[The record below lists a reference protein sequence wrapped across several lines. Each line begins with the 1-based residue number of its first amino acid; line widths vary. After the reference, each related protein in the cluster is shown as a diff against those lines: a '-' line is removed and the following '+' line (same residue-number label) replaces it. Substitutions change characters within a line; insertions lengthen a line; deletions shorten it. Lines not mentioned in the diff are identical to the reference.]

1 MLDAHEQLLA
11 VPLLPLIGALLCA
24 VFGAVKELR
33 SWSHVPAVV
42 CAALSCVCAISV
54 VAQLNQATLPVT
66 FPHIDADRIIWF
78 GVDAQTSRLMVE
90 FGLSADHLGG
100 MMLLGVTFIGFWIVV
115 FSIGYMKGSPGFAR
129 YFAVVSLFLASMNLL
144 ILADNMILMFAG
156 WEGVGLCSYLLVGY
170 WHHKHSAAAAARKA
184 FLVTRL
190 GDVGLILGILL
201 LWFMTSQEGF
211 EYSRFFKD
219 VPGLASSYPVLFPLS
234 CLLIVLGAVGKSA
247 QFPLYVWLPDAME
260 GPTPVSAL
268 IHAATMVTAGV
279 YLLARCT
286 PLLLAVPGV
295 QLTIAII
302 GAFTALLAAFIAL
315 TQHDLK
321 RVLAYSTV
329 SQIGFMFLAVGCAGP
344 ALPKIAVVAAIFHLF
359 THAFFKAVLFLSS
372 GSVMHAMHDVI
383 DMREFS
389 GLRKVLPVTHIAF
402 LCGALALAGIPL
414 FSGFW
419 SKDMVLEAALEAGH
433 SERFGTIYLIL
444 FGIALTTALMTAF
457 YTFRAYFRTFW
468 GPLRMPHGAHP
479 HETWVMNLPLI
490 VLAIGAVLVGI
501 AVEPFT
507 HWFSGFLSKAPF
519 LASTP
524 TPEHHLNWPL
534 ILGSSAVALLGL
546 AVAYFMYVK
555 SPSTVDKAA
564 RSVGRVYSYSLNK
577 LYVDEIFKVLFVQPM
592 NLLAGICS
600 LADAVVSDLTRLVA
614 SIPRGIAVTIK
625 PLQNGLVQFYALSMV
640 LFVAAFIGLLVLFA
654 K

>member
-11 VPLLPLIGALLCA
+11 VPLLPLIGAMLCA

-555 SPSTVDKAA
+555 SPSTADKAA